1 MSEKEVLLSLEGLK
15 QLEQE
20 LFHLRTA
27 KRMEVAERIKQA
39 REYGDISENSEYED
53 AKNEQAFIEGRILVL
68 EKTLRNARVID
79 EPADGAGVV
88 AIGCTVTLKDLEYG
102 DEVVYMI
109 VGTLEADPTHSR
121 ISNESPVGRAI
132 MGQVVGTTVAVEAP
146 DGTIQYQVTA
156 IK

>member
-27 KRMEVAERIKQA
+27 KRLEVAERIKQA
-39 REYGDISENSEYED
+39 REYGDIAENSEYED

-79 EPADGAGVV
+79 DPVAGGGLAVLGCMVV
-88 AIGCTVTLKDLEYG
+88 LKDLEYG
-102 DEVVYMI
+102 DTLEYSI
-109 VGTLEADPTHSR
+109 VGTLEADPANNR
-121 ISNESPVGRAI
+121 ISNESPVGAAI
-132 MGQVVGTTVAVEAP
+132 IGKPVGSIVEVDAP
-146 DGTIQYQVTA
+146 AGTIKYEILE

>member
-20 LFHLRTA
+20 LFHLRTVT
-27 KRMEVAERIKQA
+27 RLEVAERIKQA
-39 REYGDISENSEYED
+39 REYGDIAENSEYED

-79 EPADGAGVV
+79 EPTEGNGVV
-88 AIGCTVTLKDLEYG
+88 ALGSTVVLKDLEYG
-102 DEVVYMI
+102 DTLEYTI

-121 ISNESPVGRAI
+121 ISNESPVGSAI
-132 MGQVVGTTVAVEAP
+132 MGKKKGAVVAVDAP
-146 DGTIQYQVTA
+146 DGTIKYEIIA